1 MPWSPTDPP
10 YDRLLA
16 TAEATAATRP
26 EVDPEMVRE
35 VFMEVVTLLHDGL
48 VLDDLDEHD
57 ANAVVAA
64 LCEDLVTEDPG
75 AAIRT
80 RAAAVPEA
88 DVHDRPA
95 VAWVYE
101 RCLTLMQL

>member
-10 YDRLLA
+10 YVQLLA
-16 TAEATAATRP
+16 TADATAAARP
-26 EVDPEMVRE
+26 EVDPEMIRE

-64 LCEDLVTEDPG
+64 LCEDLVTDDPG
-75 AAIRT
+75 AAIRA
-80 RAAAVPEA
+80 RAAAAPEA

-95 VAWVYE
+95 VTWVYE
-101 RCLTLMQL
+101 RCL